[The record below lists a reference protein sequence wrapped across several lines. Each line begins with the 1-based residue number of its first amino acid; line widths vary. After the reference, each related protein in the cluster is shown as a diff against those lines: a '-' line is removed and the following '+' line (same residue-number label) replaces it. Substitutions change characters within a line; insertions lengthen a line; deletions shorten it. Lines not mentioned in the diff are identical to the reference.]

1 MGKITC
7 YDAYGNQLNCLHQWD
22 SNRVVVI
29 SGVEPNIINEVHFCN
44 LDSDA
49 ALVVKPRVIDGE
61 VVANV
66 PNVLLQQTKPIL
78 IYAFSSSDNAENR
91 TVESARIVVVARPRP
106 ANYVYS
112 ESEVFSYAAIDR
124 RLLALEESFSGV
136 VKSVNGLTP
145 DEDGNVEL
153 SNLPSGDFDLSG
165 YATEQWVQ
173 DGYQQKGNYLTEV
186 PDGYARNEDIPTKPE
201 DIGAQ
206 PAGDY
211 ILRSELPSSPV
222 QSVNGQTGDVM
233 LTASDVGARSDNWMP
248 TAQEV
253 GALPSTYAPPDQ
265 TAEQVGADPKGTA
278 TTVVSQHNTADDSHN
293 DIRLELEAINKRLTA
308 FFNSDDKTLD
318 EMSEIVTYITNNKT
332 LIESIST
339 SKVSVSDIIDNLTT
353 HVSAKPLSAAQGV
366 VLKELIDA
374 VSNSLS
380 GYALKSEVP
389 SKVSQLAND
398 SNFITASDA
407 PVQSV
412 NGHVGDVSLDAESV
426 GARPDNW
433 MPTAEEIGA
442 QPKGDYLTKIPD
454 EYATEQFV
462 IDKIAEAELGGE
474 EVDLSGYAKKSD
486 IPKKTSEL
494 ANDSGFITGYTETD
508 PTVPAW
514 AKEQNKP
521 SYSKSEVGLGNVDDV
536 RQYSADNPPPYP
548 VTKVNGKT
556 GDVVLDA
563 ESVGARAD
571 NWMPTYSDVGAE
583 KSGAAASAIGE
594 HNTQS
599 DAHNDIRL
607 LITALAERLDAL
619 ANSDDETL
627 DQMAEIAEYIK
638 ANRTIIE
645 QVTTGKVSVED
656 IVDNLTTN
664 VANQPLSAAQGV
676 ALKALIDAIVVPTKL
691 SQLANDNGFITGY
704 TETDPTV
711 PAWAKE
717 STKPSYTKSE
727 VGLGNVDNVKQYS
740 ANNPPPYPVTSVN
753 GQAGAVSIDAES
765 VGARPSTWM
774 PTYSDVGAEKSG
786 TVESAMSQH
795 NVADDSHN
803 DIRLEVKAI
812 SNRLNAFFDSDD
824 QTLDELSEIVAY
836 ITENKTL
843 IDAITSSKINVSDI
857 VDNLTTNVSNKPLSA
872 AQGVV
877 LKGLIDAVS
886 NSLSNYQPK
895 GDYALVSAVP
905 TKVSQLTNDSGYLTE
920 HQDISGKLDASALPT
935 AINTALAQAK
945 ANGEFNGKDGDDG
958 HTPIKGEDY
967 FTEDDKSELIKQFAA
982 EAILV
987 QPDAPADTT
996 AVWVDT
1002 DDDYD
1007 DGFSDAVNLVL
1018 AQAKASG
1025 EFDGKDGVSVTISS
1039 ISESTE
1045 SGGTSVVKFSDGKTL
1060 SVKNGVNGTNGKTPV
1075 KGTDYFTAAEKAE
1088 MVSAVLASLPIYSGE
1103 VV

>member
-222 QSVNGQTGDVM
+222 QSVNGQTGDVR

-253 GALPSTYAPPDQ
+253 GALPSTYTPPDQ

-318 EMSEIVTYITNNKT
+318 EMSEIVTYITNNKA

-339 SKVSVSDIIDNLTT
+339 SKVNVSDIIDNLTT
-353 HVSAKPLSAAQGV
+353 NVSAKPLSAAQGV

-412 NGHVGDVSLDAESV
+412 NGHVGDVSLDAASV

-442 QPKGDYLTKIPD
+442 QPKGDYALR
-454 EYATEQFV
+454 
-462 IDKIAEAELGGE
+462 
-474 EVDLSGYAKKSD
+474 
-486 IPKKTSEL
+486 SEL
-494 ANDSGFITGYTETD
+494 
-508 PTVPAW
+508 PT
-514 AKEQNKP
+514 
-521 SYSKSEVGLGNVDDV
+521 
-536 RQYSADNPPPYP
+536 
-548 VTKVNGKT
+548 
-556 GDVVLDA
+556 
-563 ESVGARAD
+563 
-571 NWMPTYSDVGAE
+571 
-583 KSGAAASAIGE
+583 
-594 HNTQS
+594 
-599 DAHNDIRL
+599 
-607 LITALAERLDAL
+607 
-619 ANSDDETL
+619 
-627 DQMAEIAEYIK
+627 
-638 ANRTIIE
+638 
-645 QVTTGKVSVED
+645 
-656 IVDNLTTN
+656 
-664 VANQPLSAAQGV
+664 
-676 ALKALIDAIVVPTKL
+676 
-691 SQLANDNGFITGY
+691 
-704 TETDPTV
+704 
-711 PAWAKE
+711 
-717 STKPSYTKSE
+717 
-727 VGLGNVDNVKQYS
+727 
-740 ANNPPPYPVTSVN
+740 
-753 GQAGAVSIDAES
+753 
-765 VGARPSTWM
+765 
-774 PTYSDVGAEKSG
+774 
-786 TVESAMSQH
+786 
-795 NVADDSHN
+795 
-803 DIRLEVKAI
+803 
-812 SNRLNAFFDSDD
+812 
-824 QTLDELSEIVAY
+824 
-836 ITENKTL
+836 
-843 IDAITSSKINVSDI
+843 
-857 VDNLTTNVSNKPLSA
+857 
-872 AQGVV
+872 
-877 LKGLIDAVS
+877 
-886 NSLSNYQPK
+886 
-895 GDYALVSAVP
+895 VP
-905 TKVSQLTNDSGYLTE
+905 TKVSQLQNDKGYLTE
-920 HQDISGKLDASALPT
+920 HQDISGKLDADKLPE
-935 AINTALAQAK
+935 AVNTA
-945 ANGEFNGKDGDDG
+945 
-958 HTPIKGEDY
+958 
-967 FTEDDKSELIKQFAA
+967 
-982 EAILV
+982 
-987 QPDAPADTT
+987 
-996 AVWVDT
+996 
-1002 DDDYD
+1002 
-1007 DGFSDAVNLVL
+1007 L

-1025 EFDGKDGVSVTISS
+1025 EFDGDTGAPGVTPHI
-1039 ISESTE
+1039 
-1045 SGGTSVVKFSDGKTL
+1045 
-1060 SVKNGVNGTNGKTPV
+1060 GTNGNWYIGSADTGVKAQGKDGSDASVTATKITSALGYTPAKQSDVEQKANKQGLSLGVGGDGLVYLFVDGVAQGNGLDINAEAVAGDVVGYVDSDNTIILTGALADGTYTFKYADDEGKTVDIGNLSIGNVSNIKNWLRESYESVNSTAIYNVNGYKIGYRFRSNSEEQALSVTTATNPV
-1075 KGTDYFTAAEKAE
+1075 FITGFIPLVSGQTVRLKNCYIDTNGINGSASSTETKNYYGEACSSINILLCNGQGTTQNVVSWANIVNSEYFTATPDSDGIVTEFVVNRSGME
-1088 MVSAVLASLPIYSGE
+1088 YIRLALAGDAPNAIVTVDQPITD
-1103 VV
+1103 